1 VPLGVESI
9 VAGQPATRNGNAE
22 VLASL
27 ASRIDPAEVAQRMV
41 TTFRSEIPGY
51 ARMPTSVL
59 GGQILGIAKTNVEL
73 FLRLVR
79 EGRQPAEQD
88 LAPFRESA
96 RNRAEEGL
104 PLEDLLHAYRLGGRL
119 AWRSI
124 VDAAGPDEQVAL
136 LEVTELLMGYV
147 DVVSATV
154 AQAYLDERQ
163 HVVSEEE
170 RRHRM
175 LIDAL
180 VHPEREAPDLA
191 VLADRAGIEVEELYR
206 PFAQT
211 MPGEPRHVHSQRAA
225 ELRARGI
232 LALTEGDRVAG
243 LAPQG
248 AAHTALARSGCVLLL
263 GEPTSRAR
271 LAGML
276 DDARRLLELV
286 VSRGNR
292 GAVPLDDLV
301 AERVVLR
308 APEIGESLTE
318 AVFGPLDTYDAQ
330 RGSNLAET
338 LTAYLASGLDR
349 RRTANALHLHPNSVD
364 YRIKKAAEL
373 TGFEP
378 GRPGDLVKIQLAVA
392 ARDLGGG

>member
-1 VPLGVESI
+1 MGAESI
-9 VAGQPATRNGNAE
+9 AAGQPATRNGNTD

-27 ASRIDPAEVAQRMV
+27 ASRIDPAEVARRMV
-41 TTFRSEIPGY
+41 TTFTSEIPGY
-51 ARMPTSVL
+51 ARMPTSVV
-59 GGQILGIAKTNVEL
+59 GGQILGIAQTNVEL

-79 EGRQPAEQD
+79 EGRQPAERD

-119 AWRSI
+119 AWRAI
-124 VDAAGPDEQVAL
+124 VDVAGPDEQVAL
-136 LEVTELLMGYV
+136 LEVTEVLMGYV
-147 DVVSATV
+147 DMVSATV

-163 HVVSEEE
+163 HVVSEDE

-180 VHPEREAPDLA
+180 VNPEREAPDLA
-191 VLADRAGIEVEELYR
+191 ALADRAGIVVEDEYR

-243 LAPQG
+243 LAPPTAG
-248 AAHTALARSGCVLLL
+248 DAALARSGCVLLI
-263 GEPTSRAR
+263 GEPAARAR

-276 DDARRLLELV
+276 DDARRLLELAVGRGHRGV
-286 VSRGNR
+286 VS
-292 GAVPLDDLV
+292 LDDLV

-308 APEIGESLTE
+308 APEIGESLSD
-318 AVFGPLDTYDAQ
+318 AVFGPLDAHDGQ

-349 RRTANALHLHPNSVD
+349 RRTADALHLHPNSVD
-364 YRIKKAAEL
+364 YRIKKATEL
-373 TGFEP
+373 TGFDP
-378 GRPGDLVKIQLAVA
+378 GRPADLVKIELAVA

>member
-1 VPLGVESI
+1 MPMGAESI
-9 VAGQPATRNGNAE
+9 AAGQPATRNGNTD

-27 ASRIDPAEVAQRMV
+27 ASRIDPAEVARRMV
-41 TTFRSEIPGY
+41 TTFTSEIPGY
-51 ARMPTSVL
+51 ARMPTSVV
-59 GGQILGIAKTNVEL
+59 GGQILGIAQTNVEL

-79 EGRQPAEQD
+79 EGRQPAERD

-119 AWRSI
+119 AWRAI
-124 VDAAGPDEQVAL
+124 VDVAGPDEQVAL
-136 LEVTELLMGYV
+136 LEVTEVLMGYV
-147 DVVSATV
+147 DMVSATV

-163 HVVSEEE
+163 HVVSEDE

-180 VHPEREAPDLA
+180 VNPEREAPDLA
-191 VLADRAGIEVEELYR
+191 ALADRAGIVVEDEYR

-243 LAPQG
+243 LAPPTAG
-248 AAHTALARSGCVLLL
+248 DAALARSGCVLLI
-263 GEPTSRAR
+263 GEPAARAR

-276 DDARRLLELV
+276 DDARRLLELAVGRGHRGV
-286 VSRGNR
+286 VS
-292 GAVPLDDLV
+292 LDDLV

-308 APEIGESLTE
+308 APEIGESLSD
-318 AVFGPLDTYDAQ
+318 AVFGPLDAHD
-330 RGSNLAET
+330 G
-338 LTAYLASGLDR
+338 
-349 RRTANALHLHPNSVD
+349 
-364 YRIKKAAEL
+364 
-373 TGFEP
+373 
-378 GRPGDLVKIQLAVA
+378 
-392 ARDLGGG
+392 